1 MKERKSETCLHGGTN
16 SQKRTAFYPRKMKC
30 KHSISIFCIV
40 IYNICRLKVKSDN
53 LEQLVN
59 TEVGDI
65 DNILHTIN
73 SLQGTQL

>member
-16 SQKRTAFYPRKMKC
+16 SQKRTAFYPRKTKC
-30 KHSISIFCIV
+30 KHSISIFCIF
-40 IYNICRLKVKSDN
+40 IDICRLKVKSDN